1 MCPNGKIF
9 TFLSIV
15 TSSMVYPSD
24 AFCASA
30 AAAAV
35 DGEFVLPLRSERNE
49 MKVTAIVSAAAA
61 AASAAVYISMADK
74 TTCKTILKGSDAEV
88 DWARL
93 LTRSRYYMY
102 LMCGGGFTT
111 RTCCVGTIVLM
122 LLHDPFFLV
131 SNVAHDRS
139 ENSLK

>member
-24 AFCASA
+24 AFCAS

-74 TTCKTILKGSDAEV
+74 TTCKTILKGSDATQRWTGQ
-88 DWARL
+88 D
-93 LTRSRYYMY
+93 
-102 LMCGGGFTT
+102 F
-111 RTCCVGTIVLM
+111 
-122 LLHDPFFLV
+122 
-131 SNVAHDRS
+131 
-139 ENSLK
+139 

>member
-30 AAAAV
+30 AV

-61 AASAAVYISMADK
+61 AVYISMADK
-74 TTCKTILKGSDAEV
+74 TTCKTILKGSDATQRWTGQ
-88 DWARL
+88 D
-93 LTRSRYYMY
+93 
-102 LMCGGGFTT
+102 F
-111 RTCCVGTIVLM
+111 
-122 LLHDPFFLV
+122 
-131 SNVAHDRS
+131 
-139 ENSLK
+139 

>member
-24 AFCASA
+24 AFCAS
-30 AAAAV
+30 AAV

-74 TTCKTILKGSDAEV
+74 TTSKTILKGSDAEV

>member
-9 TFLSIV
+9 PFLSIA

-24 AFCASA
+24 AFCAS

-61 AASAAVYISMADK
+61 VYISMADK
-74 TTCKTILKGSDAEV
+74 TTSKTILKGSDATQRWTGQ
-88 DWARL
+88 D
-93 LTRSRYYMY
+93 
-102 LMCGGGFTT
+102 F
-111 RTCCVGTIVLM
+111 
-122 LLHDPFFLV
+122 
-131 SNVAHDRS
+131 
-139 ENSLK
+139 